1 EALERAGISA
11 RDLAAVGI
19 ANQRETSMV
28 WDRATLEPIANAIV
42 WQDRRTAG
50 VIDRVR
56 EDGVGERVRAVTG
69 LELDPYFSATK
80 VAWLLDNVPG
90 ARDRAEAGELAFG
103 TVDTWLTAR
112 LTHGQV
118 HATDVTNASRTLLFD
133 IHALKWDADL
143 LDLFGVPSAVLPDVV
158 PSSGEV
164 AVIGRGS
171 LAGVPLTALAGDQQ
185 AATFGQACFTPGQAK
200 NTYGTGCFLVLNT
213 GTVPVASGNRLLT

>member
-28 WDRATLEPIANAIV
+28 WDKATLEPIANAIV

-50 VIDRVR
+50 VIDRLR
-56 EDGVGERVRAVTG
+56 TDGVAERVKATTG

-90 ARDRAEAGELAFG
+90 ARDKAVAGDLAFG

-112 LTHGQV
+112 LTAG
-118 HATDVTNASRTLLFD
+118 
-133 IHALKWDADL
+133 
-143 LDLFGVPSAVLPDVV
+143 AV
-158 PSSGEV
+158 
-164 AVIGRGS
+164 
-171 LAGVPLTALAGDQQ
+171 
-185 AATFGQACFTPGQAK
+185 
-200 NTYGTGCFLVLNT
+200 
-213 GTVPVASGNRLLT
+213 